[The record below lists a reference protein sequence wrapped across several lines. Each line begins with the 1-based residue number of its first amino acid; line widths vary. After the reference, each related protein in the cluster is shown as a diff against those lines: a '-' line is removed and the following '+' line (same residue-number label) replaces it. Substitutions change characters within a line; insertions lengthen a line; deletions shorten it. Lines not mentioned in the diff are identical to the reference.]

1 MKCVLK
7 LPKKLL
13 TELKGMSNIFK
24 ILQEKVKL
32 QDKLLKEFLNKIV
45 DKYREVTITL
55 IGSRTRNN
63 YLPSSDFDLIII
75 LPNKYDIENEQ
86 VNVYMIKPLSLKCD
100 VIVINVDELFNSK
113 IIGSMIYGC
122 KILIDNLG
130 LKNYLIEKFRCTCEN
145 NLK

>member
-1 MKCVLK
+1 
-7 LPKKLL
+7 
-13 TELKGMSNIFK
+13 MSNIFK